1 MVVCCAHSKRDFVA
15 LYTLTVS
22 AAEGIVCQ
30 SHSWFAR
37 RVSPYLD
44 PSCTKAVV
52 AYNCTYFS
60 DHSVVSK
67 GEMMW
72 ERFKQW
78 LQLHESFKGRGMHAK
93 VEGRYGWSP
102 SHKRV
107 MYDKDYPLV
116 GVSDALNLV
125 TALTRPTFDHF
136 PLGVLAICKLALC
149 CRWSSQKPRPSIVSA
164 NAIQLFTPYQNTVV
178 A

>member
-93 VEGRYGWSP
+93 VEGRYG
-102 SHKRV
+102 
-107 MYDKDYPLV
+107 
-116 GVSDALNLV
+116 
-125 TALTRPTFDHF
+125 
-136 PLGVLAICKLALC
+136 
-149 CRWSSQKPRPSIVSA
+149 
-164 NAIQLFTPYQNTVV
+164 
-178 A
+178 